1 MLRLQVLASTPRFEK
16 RAEGAE
22 GVFLLLVF
30 APLLIL
36 KHPSISISPS
46 FLDRGVTEIQ
56 FKIFLFFSFQL
67 LSMHA
72 ISPDSRISAE
82 KLTSIIYGLQD
93 VLSLQSNPVLDL
105 FSEEFK

>member
-1 MLRLQVLASTPRFEK
+1 MLASTPRFEK
-16 RAEGAE
+16 RVEGAE

-30 APLLIL
+30 APLLVL
-36 KHPSISISPS
+36 KHPSISIGPS

-56 FKIFLFFSFQL
+56 FKIFLSFFFSFQL